1 MGKAQIAVMSH
12 VILHDYFRSSAS
24 YRVRIGLNLKG
35 IEYRSTMVNL
45 VTSEQSQAAYHELN
59 PQGFVPLLEIDGHR
73 LTQSLAILE
82 YLDETHP
89 EPALMPKDPMD
100 RARVRAMAGVIAC
113 DIHPLNNMR
122 VQRALEAMDVAAP
135 RRAKWTERWIVDGF
149 NTLEPMI
156 AKYGQGFCFGDT
168 PTIADCCLIPQI
180 YSAARYKVE
189 LDAWPAI
196 QAVGLRSKEHP
207 AFIAALPENQPDA
220 IPA

>member
-1 MGKAQIAVMSH
+1 MS
-12 VILHDYFRSSAS
+12 LTLYSQWRATAP
-24 YRVRIGLNLKG
+24 YRVRIGLALKG
-35 IEYRSTMVNL
+35 LDYAYEPVDLVAGAQHKPAYRAVNIQRL
-45 VTSEQSQAAYHELN
+45 VPTLDL
-59 PQGFVPLLEIDGHR
+59 GDGTDV

-82 YLDETHP
+82 YLDEIHP

-100 RARVRAMAGVIAC
+100 RARVRAMAGIIAC

-196 QAVGLRSKEHP
+196 QAVGQRSKEHP

-220 IPA
+220 VRD